1 MNKQIKL
8 VIVLLVLVN
17 VAIVGWLLLRSS
29 GDDQA
34 TTLNNDAVLEDL
46 LQDNTMEAARYDLSE
61 EAAKL
66 NIIFVS
72 MDALR
77 YDRTGASGNTS
88 GLTPNL
94 DAFAEEAVVFHDSTA
109 AAPWTLPSHMSVW
122 TARWP
127 SIHQVTNKLAP
138 LSGGK
143 MVETSLSAGI
153 ETYPDLLIREGRTA
167 VGFTGGAGVQNKY
180 GFGRDFDVY
189 LDDRYFGGLDYS
201 IPAAV
206 DWMKANRDK
215 PFFMFLHGY
224 DVHGQY
230 NLPESKRSSIT
241 YTGAM
246 DGSIEE
252 QARLREQGLANI
264 TKPGAP
270 AHLHGIL
277 NDTDS
282 AYLEKVYNL
291 KVKAADERLGQFISQ
306 LKTMGLYDNSV
317 IVVFSDHG
325 DEFMDHGGLDH
336 GATLYQEQLHVISM
350 IRFPGY
356 GRRHDIRAP
365 VRTLDLFPT
374 VFDALG
380 IQGPARVDGQS
391 LVPLLRGE
399 PLELDVFAETDY
411 RLFVHQ
417 RMLREGNHKLIL
429 DLLDGKREMFNLKN
443 DPTEQKEIS
452 SSEPRRTYE
461 MEQKLRRW
469 MDSSKTNP
477 QDYLGLEEEPITIF

>member
-8 VIVLLVLVN
+8 IIVLLVLVN
-17 VAIVGWLLLRSS
+17 VAIVGWLLLRSGS
-29 GDDQA
+29 
-34 TTLNNDAVLEDL
+34 DAQPGIAQEDVLEDL
-46 LQDNTMEAARYDLSE
+46 LQDNTMKAARYDLSK
-61 EAAKL
+61 EAANL
-66 NIIFVS
+66 NVIVIS
-72 MDALR
+72 LDALR
-77 YDRTGASGNTS
+77 YDRTGFGGNTD

-94 DAFAEEAVVFHDSTA
+94 DAFAEEAVVFHDATS
-109 AAPWTLPSHMSVW
+109 AAPWTLPSHMSIW

-127 SIHQVTNKLAP
+127 SIHQVTNKLSP

-153 ETYPDLLIREGRTA
+153 ETYPDLLIRSGRKA
-167 VGFTGGAGVQNKY
+167 AAFTGGAGVQNKY

-206 DWMKANRDK
+206 DWLKANGDK
-215 PFFMFLHGY
+215 PFFLFLHGY

-230 NLPESKRSSIT
+230 DLPESTRSSIA
-241 YTGAM
+241 YSGAM

-252 QARLREQGLANI
+252 QAKLREQGLANI
-264 TKPGAP
+264 TAPGEP
-270 AHLHGIL
+270 AHLLGVL
-277 NDTDS
+277 SETDTE
-282 AYLEKVYNL
+282 YLENVYDL
-291 KVKAADERLGQFISQ
+291 KVKTADERMGQFVSQ
-306 LKTMGLYDNSV
+306 LKTMGLYDKSV
-317 IVVFSDHG
+317 IIVLSDHG
-325 DEFMDHGGLDH
+325 DEFMDHDGVDH
-336 GATLYQEQLHVISM
+336 GSTLYQEQLHVVSM

-356 GRRHDIRAP
+356 GRRQDIRSP

-380 IQGPARVDGQS
+380 LQGPARVNGQS
-391 LVPLLRGE
+391 LVPLLQGE
-399 PLELDVFAETDY
+399 ELPLDVYAETDY

-417 RMLREGNHKLIL
+417 RMVREGEYKLIL
-429 DLLDGKREMFNLKN
+429 DLLDGKREMFNLKL

-477 QDYLGLEEEPITIF
+477 QDYLGLEENPISIF